1 MVKLKFMSQ
10 ADADKLQFPTDFKP
24 NKGDASA
31 AEFGLDKPTG
41 NVVHHVMDE
50 LSHQPQPLPNL
61 KEGGY
66 KIITTI
72 NKSMQ
77 DTAYNVASPGVKT
90 SVLSQQTTGL
100 QAAMVSVKPGTG
112 EVLAYY
118 GGDNGS
124 NFDYAG
130 IYADPVLSDGNYSG
144 GSFPPG
150 STFKLYTLAAALK
163 ENISIDSYWHGPP
176 SMEFPNSGRVKG
188 KGAGPVTN
196 ADGNGD
202 SCPPQDNYDCPLWS
216 ALQKSMNT
224 VFFGI
229 GDTIGAAK
237 VIDTAKA
244 LGIRWMW
251 ATVPDGSGGTKS
263 ERIDLSQ
270 YTGAQVAPKYFGT
283 EVSIGQYPVTVLDQA
298 TAIATIAARGVQAP
312 AHFVSKVMKGATTLY
327 QTPIKQTKLFES
339 FGLSQAQL
347 DDEIWAM
354 QKVLSSG
361 GTGGNKDALANGRDA
376 AAKTGTWE
384 YLKTADNS
392 NAWFNGFTPSLA
404 TSVWVGRP
412 DKPGPIKWRDSS
424 GTHKMNGADSPGAIW
439 KKFMDTVLKGQPNE
453 KFNGAKHVGD
463 ATTGNG
469 HSPAPPTQPAAPPNP
484 NPGDPNNP
492 NPGQTTPPCLQFPFC
507 ISPTPTNP
515 GGGGGSPNPRKSK

>member
-1 MVKLKFMSQ
+1 
-10 ADADKLQFPTDFKP
+10 
-24 NKGDASA
+24 
-31 AEFGLDKPTG
+31 
-41 NVVHHVMDE
+41 MDE
-50 LSHQPQPLPNL
+50 LSRQKDISLPNL

-72 NKSMQ
+72 DKNMQ
-77 DTAYNVASPGVKT
+77 DAAYNAASPGVKT

-100 QAAMVSVKPGTG
+100 QAALVSVKPGSG

-124 NFDYAG
+124 NLDYAG
-130 IYADPVLSDGNYSG
+130 IYADPVLGDGNYTGASA
-144 GSFPPG
+144 PPG

-176 SMEFPNSGRVKG
+176 SMEFPNSGRTKG
-188 KGAGPVTN
+188 SPAGPVTN

-224 VFFGI
+224 VFYGI

-244 LGIRWMW
+244 MGIRWMW
-251 ATVPDGSGGTKS
+251 ATVPDGKGGQT
-263 ERIDLSQ
+263 EQRIDLSQ
-270 YTGAQVAPKYFGT
+270 FTGAQVAPKYFGT
-283 EVSIGQYPVTVLDQA
+283 EVSIGQYPITVLDQA

-312 AHFVSKVMKGATTLY
+312 AHFVSKVMKGAATLY
-327 QTPIKQTKLFES
+327 QTPIKQTKLYET

-354 QKVLSSG
+354 QKVLSNG

-384 YLKTADNS
+384 YQKTADNS
-392 NAWFNGFTPSLA
+392 NAWFDGITPSLA

-412 DKPGPIKWRDSS
+412 GTPGPIKWRDSN
-424 GTHKMNGADSPGAIW
+424 GTHKMNGADTPGAIW
-439 KKFMDTVLKGQPNE
+439 KKFMDSALKGKPNE
-453 KFNGAKHVGD
+453 KFSGPKHVGD
-463 ATTGNG
+463 AAAGNG
-469 HSPAPPTQPAAPPNP
+469 HSPAAAPPPPQGGNP
-484 NPGDPNNP
+484 QPGDPNNP
-492 NPGQTTPPCLQFPFC
+492 NPGQTGNTCLQFPFC
-507 ISPTPTNP
+507 VSPGPTGSNGLGGSPTP
-515 GGGGGSPNPRKSK
+515 RKSR